1 MTDPTAAEA
10 LSQEE
15 WCKRFVIRMLD
26 LAAPRDHFDG
36 GELILD
42 YANATAPTYWETD
55 WQREMGPEECA
66 EADVSYWGE
75 E

>member
-1 MTDPTAAEA
+1 MSEKE
-10 LSQEE
+10 LSQED
-15 WCKRFVIRMLD
+15 WCKRFVKHMLD
-26 LAAPRDHFDG
+26 LSAPRDHFDD

-42 YANATAPTYWETD
+42 YATATAPTYWETD
-55 WQREMGPEECA
+55 WQREEGLEACA